1 MPVPL
6 AVGLGLAAELAVA
19 EAAAREAR
27 CRAFRAVAPRRPRA
41 ARPGH
46 QRRPGALGVLHSQSV
61 VSGPGRGDRD
71 RLVAR
76 PGGDLERRRVHLAE
90 LHLQSRAERDAAA
103 RMEKGRRRCG
113 FRGARPR
120 RSPTGALWWPPSSA
134 IAASKG
140 SVSRERAA
148 RRDVYYRRSR
158 FTTHLPIDRRY
169 SAAHYW
175 LLEES
180 PGVWRVGFT
189 KFATRMLGDIVE
201 FEFSAAPG
209 AAISVG
215 DEIGSI
221 EGLKAVT
228 SVFSAGV
235 GRFLGEGRA
244 AQAGRH
250 ARRIGSLRP
259 GLVV

>member
-1 MPVPL
+1 MS
-6 AVGLGLAAELAVA
+6 
-19 EAAAREAR
+19 
-27 CRAFRAVAPRRPRA
+27 APR
-41 ARPGH
+41 
-46 QRRPGALGVLHSQSV
+46 
-61 VSGPGRGDRD
+61 D
-71 RLVAR
+71 
-76 PGGDLERRRVHLAE
+76 E
-90 LHLQSRAERDAAA
+90 
-103 RMEKGRRRCG
+103 
-113 FRGARPR
+113 
-120 RSPTGALWWPPSSA
+120 T
-134 IAASKG
+134 
-140 SVSRERAA
+140 
-148 RRDVYYRRSR
+148 VYYRQSR

-228 SVFSAGV
+228 SVFSAGA
-235 GRFLGEGRA
+235 GRFLGEGAPLRQDVTLA
-244 AQAGRH
+244 ESDPYGQGWLYRLQGEPAPDTVDVHGYVAILDLTIDKMLTSRH
-250 ARRIGSLRP
+250 ATGD
-259 GLVV
+259 